1 LIVWERTSSS
11 DDFKYSK
18 SLELKTDSGIF
29 SISVSKDNQMALGL
43 KNGNVEIF

>member
-11 DDFKYSK
+11 DDFKYYK
-18 SLELKTDSGIF
+18 SLELKTDSSIY

-43 KNGNVEIF
+43 EYGKVEFF